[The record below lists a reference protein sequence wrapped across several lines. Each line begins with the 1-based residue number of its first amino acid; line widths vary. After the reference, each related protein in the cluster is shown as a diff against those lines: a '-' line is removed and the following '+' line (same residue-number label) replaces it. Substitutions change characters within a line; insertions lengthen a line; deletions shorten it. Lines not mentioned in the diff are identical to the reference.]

1 MKLSACLLA
10 LVGAASGLLISPP
23 ALPRAGMAT
32 RSSAV
37 FMQEDDQTGR
47 GISGS
52 LGGGKKTADL
62 EKNPIAEAGSLAA
75 FVIVFAAITYG
86 GLNPD
91 VVEGFAASNAKCVE
105 GTIVR
110 GEKIKCE
117 LVDGIPTRV
126 R

>member
-1 MKLSACLLA
+1 MLRARVLA
-10 LVGAASGLLISPP
+10 LVLTLSLTL
-23 ALPRAGMAT
+23 T
-32 RSSAV
+32 
-37 FMQEDDQTGR
+37 R

-52 LGGGKKTADL
+52 LGGGKKTADV

-110 GEKIKCE
+110 RD
-117 LVDGIPTRV
+117 L
-126 R
+126 